1 MQLLHHVIA
10 DNATK
15 YPTKSAIVL
24 DGITTPYQVLQQ
36 HADDVA
42 SLLQTVGIA
51 TGG

>member
-24 DGITTPYQVLQQ
+24 DGTSHRLLTDRDAMGLPYW
-36 HADDVA
+36 H
-42 SLLQTVGIA
+42 
-51 TGG
+51 